1 MKVWMDGEIVDGD
14 DARIPVTD
22 HGLLYGDGVFEGI
35 RVYAGRVFR
44 LDDHLR
50 RLALSA
56 AYIGIELPHS
66 HAKLRQI
73 VTATAEA
80 HGADE
85 AYVRLIVTRGDG
97 ELGVDPIGC
106 DTPRCI
112 CMVAGI
118 SLYPEDKRRAGLDM
132 VTVSMRK
139 PPADVLNPEV
149 KSLNYL
155 NSVMAKREA
164 RLRGADEGLI
174 LNLQGHVAEASV
186 ANIFVV
192 TDGTLVTPPSVDGA
206 LPGITRKTVIELAGN
221 LDIPV
226 LERSINPAELMRAD
240 EVFLTGTG
248 ARMVGVAR
256 LDGVPIGTG
265 ERPVFRQLDDA
276 FVAFT
281 RSEARRNSV
290 QSAVVA

>member
-50 RLALSA
+50 RLAFSA

-118 SLYPEDKRRAGLDM
+118 SLYP
-132 VTVSMRK
+132 
-139 PPADVLNPEV
+139 
-149 KSLNYL
+149 
-155 NSVMAKREA
+155 
-164 RLRGADEGLI
+164 
-174 LNLQGHVAEASV
+174 
-186 ANIFVV
+186 
-192 TDGTLVTPPSVDGA
+192 
-206 LPGITRKTVIELAGN
+206 
-221 LDIPV
+221 
-226 LERSINPAELMRAD
+226 
-240 EVFLTGTG
+240 
-248 ARMVGVAR
+248 
-256 LDGVPIGTG
+256 
-265 ERPVFRQLDDA
+265 
-276 FVAFT
+276 
-281 RSEARRNSV
+281 
-290 QSAVVA
+290 